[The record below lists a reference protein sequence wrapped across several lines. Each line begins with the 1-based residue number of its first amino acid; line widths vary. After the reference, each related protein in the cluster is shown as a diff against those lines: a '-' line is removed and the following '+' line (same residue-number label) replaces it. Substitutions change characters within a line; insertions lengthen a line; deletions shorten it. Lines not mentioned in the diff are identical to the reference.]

1 MMLNHNTQKY
11 YNNKCHN
18 FLSYNEFVFITL
30 NLWKCEVRNHTFI
43 RFYLWSQKSMY
54 GLLNESETARSI
66 KDTQLDLRLMTYV
79 AKEQKI
85 FMLKLLV
92 KAL

>member
-1 MMLNHNTQKY
+1 MRH
-11 YNNKCHN
+11 
-18 FLSYNEFVFITL
+18 VITFSSDFTYGL
-30 NLWKCEVRNHTFI
+30 K
-43 RFYLWSQKSMY
+43 KSVY

-66 KDTQLDLRLMTYV
+66 KDTQLDLRVMTYV

-92 KAL
+92 NAL